1 MRNVRSDFKYDRTK
15 QIYEEYVKSKTSYN
29 QLAKK
34 YGVSPQRVSYLI
46 SDYRKKNLH
55 KGLSITASKEDR
67 EARKNS
73 AVELREKGKPSI
85 AVEIFE
91 EVIAWDEANN
101 NLRGKMDVL
110 GHKKI
115 ALVLQADKAPDDK
128 RKKEL
133 LTEAVACIAEA
144 IEIGD
149 SIDVPSGA
157 KAIQQVH
164 LASMIFNQ
172 SMYLSQAQMSA
183 ELRKGVEIITKAI
196 ENLPG
201 SEAHKAWALAIKA
214 KLLHRLGQDD
224 KALQTLFEA
233 QAKLYEGYDAEMK
246 GADQAELKLRVWSS
260 GVQLGFAGIYVDQ
273 KKLLLAEIHASAV
286 LNTLDPQGVLK
297 ARKKEAKDLLKQIRP

>member
-34 YGVSPQRVSYLI
+34 YGVSPQRISYLI
-46 SDYRKKNLH
+46 SDYRKKDLH
-55 KGLSITASKEDR
+55 KGLSITAPKEDR
-67 EARKNS
+67 EARKNI

-91 EVIAWDEANN
+91 EVISWDEANN
-101 NLRGKMDVL
+101 NPRGKMDVL

-128 RKKEL
+128 RKREL
-133 LTEAVACIAEA
+133 LSEAVACIEESLA
-144 IEIGD
+144 IGE
-149 SIDVPSGA
+149 SLEVPGGA

-172 SMYLSQAQMSA
+172 SQYLSQVQAGT
-183 ELRKGVEIITKAI
+183 ELRKAVEILTKAI
-196 ENLPG
+196 EVLPG
-201 SEAHKAWALAIKA
+201 SEAHKAWAFGIKA

-233 QAKLYEGYDAEMK
+233 QAKLYEGYDAEIK
-246 GADQAELKLRVWSS
+246 GADQADIKLRVWSS
-260 GVQLGFAGIYVDQ
+260 GIQLGFAQIYFDQ
-273 KKLLLAEIHASAV
+273 KRLLLAEIHASAV
-286 LNTLDPQGVLK
+286 VNTPDPQGVLK
-297 ARKKEAKDLLKQIRP
+297 ARKKEAKDILNRL